1 MNQEP
6 EYSPPSAYVLSFAL
20 GLVLLLLCVAGLTAL
35 TMSMFQIQG
44 YFMPWNGPYDLFLKV
59 NPTLVGL
66 ILIGIAYALL
76 RVLRRVYPKELRPK
90 EKPWWQILP

>member
-6 EYSPPSAYVLSFAL
+6 EYSPLSAYFLSLAL
-20 GLVLLLLCVAGLTAL
+20 GLVLLLLCVAALTAFA
-35 TMSMFQIQG
+35 MSMFQIRG

-76 RVLRRVYPKELRPK
+76 RVFRRV
-90 EKPWWQILP
+90 